1 MAGLNIVIRQL
12 MKEKRDVILSI
23 LFGFIA
29 GIAAVGLFTASGYL
43 ISQAALGVPI
53 TALTVIIAIVKLLGF
68 TRALSRYSERYFSHR
83 ATFTM
88 LSHIRVQFFEK
99 LQSLTPSRVQRFRTG
114 DLLSRFVSDVESLQN
129 FFLRIFYPPIVL
141 VLIFLSTVLFTLY
154 FSFWIALLLVI
165 GLLLST
171 VILPALFAKVRQT
184 TEQPVQ
190 EKRSDLSAQ
199 ATELLFGYQDLKI
212 HQKLADQGEAFNTA
226 NDELIQAQTKE
237 RKHELWNQVLDGWV
251 GLLMAWAVLA
261 VGGWLIVSGQMDGV
275 WLAMFMLLTLTVFE
289 NTQPM
294 AAFPQY
300 FLENKKAANRIFFN
314 ENEAVNEP
322 IQPLGD
328 AGAIDISFRGVD
340 FTYPNEPRAT
350 LKNVSLSI
358 PSDSKTAVIGASGS
372 GKSTLLQLILKLEE
386 ASVGEVYINSQAVSQ
401 ITPESLWQ
409 QTNTVMQD
417 QQFFT
422 GTIRD
427 NLLSDASDE
436 QLTYALK
443 RARLTDFSLTDEVYE
458 KGDNLSGGEKQR
470 LAIARLFLRDTNLWL
485 LDEPTSSLDQVTA
498 REVMT
503 EILRDAENDT
513 LVIVSHN
520 LKGLENMDHIIVMD
534 HGEVVEQGTF
544 DELMAR
550 KGYFYQLKEIE
561 KDTL

>member
-1 MAGLNIVIRQL
+1 MTGLNIVIKQL
-12 MKEKRDVILSI
+12 MKEKRDVVLSI

-53 TALTVIIAIVKLLGF
+53 TALTVVIAIVKLLGF

-99 LQSLTPSRVQRFRTG
+99 LQNLTPSKVQHFRTG

-141 VLIFLSTVLFTLY
+141 VLIFLSTVSFTLY
-154 FSFWIALLLVI
+154 FSFWIALLLVV

-171 VILPALFAKVRQT
+171 VVLPALFAKMRQT

-212 HQKLADQGEAFNTA
+212 HQKLSDQGEAFNTA

-237 RKHELWNQVLDGWV
+237 RKHELLNQVLDGWV

-261 VGGWLIVSGQMDGV
+261 VGGWLIATGQMDGV

-314 ENEAVNEP
+314 EDEVVSEP
-322 IQPLGD
+322 TQPLGD
-328 AGAIDISFRGVD
+328 AGAVDISFRGVD
-340 FTYPNEPRAT
+340 FTYQDEPRLT
-350 LKNVSLSI
+350 LKNVNLSI
-358 PSDSKTAVIGASGS
+358 PSDSKTAVVGASGS

-386 ASVGEVYINSQAVSQ
+386 ASGGEVYINSQGISQ
-401 ITPESLWQ
+401 VTPESLWQ

-417 QQFFT
+417 QQFFA

-427 NLLSDASDE
+427 NLLSDVNDE

-470 LAIARLFLRDTNLWL
+470 LAIARLFLRDANLWL

-498 REVMT
+498 QEVMN
-503 EILRDAENDT
+503 EIMRDAEGGT
-513 LVIVSHN
+513 VVIVSHN
-520 LKGLENMDHIIVMD
+520 LRGLDEMDQIIVMD

-544 DELMAR
+544 DELMR
-550 KGYFYQLKEIE
+550 QKGYFYQLKEIE
-561 KDTL
+561 RDTL

>member
-12 MKEKRDVILSI
+12 MKEKRDVVLSI
-23 LFGFIA
+23 FFGFIA

-53 TALTVIIAIVKLLGF
+53 TALTVVIAIVKLLGF

-99 LQSLTPSRVQRFRTG
+99 LQNLTPSKVQRFRTG

-129 FFLRIFYPPIVL
+129 FFLRIFYPPIVI

-154 FSFWIALLLVI
+154 FSFWIALLLVV

-171 VILPALFAKVRQT
+171 VVLPALFAKVRQS

-212 HQKLADQGEAFNTA
+212 HQKLDDQSEAFNTA

-261 VGGWLIVSGQMDGV
+261 VGGWLIASGQMDGV

-314 ENEAVNEP
+314 ENEVVNEP
-322 IQPLGD
+322 TQPLGD

-350 LKNVSLSI
+350 LKNVNLSI
-358 PSDSKTAVIGASGS
+358 PAGSKVAVVGASGS

-386 ASVGEVYINSQAVSQ
+386 ASDGEVYINSQTVSQ
-401 ITPESLWQ
+401 MTPESLWQ

-417 QQFFT
+417 QQFFA

-443 RARLTDFSLTDEVYE
+443 RARLTRFSLADEVYE

-503 EILRDAENDT
+503 EIILDAENDT
-513 LVIVSHN
+513 VVIVSHN
-520 LKGLENMDHIIVMD
+520 LRGLSEMDQIIVMD

-544 DELMAR
+544 DGLMAQ

>member
-1 MAGLNIVIRQL
+1 MAGLNIVIKQL
-12 MKEKRDVILSI
+12 MKEKRDVVLSI
-23 LFGFIA
+23 LFSFIA

-53 TALTVIIAIVKLLGF
+53 TALTVVIAIVKLLGF

-99 LQSLTPSRVQRFRTG
+99 LQNLTPSKVQRFRTG

-154 FSFWIALLLVI
+154 FSFWIALLLVV

-171 VILPALFAKVRQT
+171 VVLPALFAKVRQT

-212 HQKLADQGEAFNTA
+212 HQKLADQSEAFNTA
-226 NDELIQAQTKE
+226 NDDLIQAQTKE
-237 RKHELWNQVLDGWV
+237 RKHELLNQVLDGWI

-261 VGGWLIVSGQMDGV
+261 VGGWLITSGQMEGV

-300 FLENKKAANRIFFN
+300 FLENKKAANRIFFK
-314 ENEAVNEP
+314 EDEAVSEP
-322 IQPLGD
+322 TQPLGD

-340 FTYPNEPRAT
+340 FTYPDEPRST
-350 LKNVSLSI
+350 LKNVNLSI
-358 PSDSKTAVIGASGS
+358 PSGSKTAFVGASGS

-386 ASVGEVYINSQAVSQ
+386 ASGEVYINSQAISQ
-401 ITPESLWQ
+401 MTPESLWQ

-417 QQFFT
+417 QQFFA

-443 RARLTDFSLTDEVYE
+443 RARLSNFSLTDEVYE

-470 LAIARLFLRDTNLWL
+470 LAIARLFLRDANLWL

-513 LVIVSHN
+513 FVIVSHN
-520 LKGLENMDHIIVMD
+520 LRGLENMDQIIVMD

-561 KDTL
+561 RDTL